1 MAFKIVDDEYGQLTY
16 TRVYQGTVSKGEA
29 YFNQRTG
36 KKERFSR
43 IVRMHSDKREEIDK
57 AEAGDIV
64 AIMGLDCA
72 SGDTY
77 CSTASYCTL
86 ESMFVAAPVIKMSI
100 NPLSRDNADKL
111 GKALQRFRKE
121 DPTFQVATDEETG
134 ETVIAGMGEL
144 HLEIYVERIKREY
157 GVEVEVGAPKVSYR
171 ESGTTPY
178 AYDHKR
184 KKQTGGSGQYGHI
197 KGEMRPMT
205 AEDREEAAGTELLF
219 VDKITGGKIPK
230 NFIPAIEKGFRQML
244 IKGPLAG
251 YPVVGLTVEV
261 NDGSYHDVD
270 SSDMSFMLTA
280 QECFRENFQRMKPVL
295 LEPIML
301 VEIECPEAFQGPV
314 VGQISSKRGMVVST
328 DTMNKI
334 TKIIAEVPLA
344 ETFGYSTDLRSQTQ
358 GQGTFTME
366 LSKYSPVPG
375 NIQTEIIA
383 DRKREL
389 QPA

>member
-1 MAFKIVDDEYGQLTY
+1 
-16 TRVYQGTVSKGEA
+16 
-29 YFNQRTG
+29 
-36 KKERFSR
+36 
-43 IVRMHSDKREEIDK
+43 
-57 AEAGDIV
+57 
-64 AIMGLDCA
+64 
-72 SGDTY
+72 
-77 CSTASYCTL
+77 
-86 ESMFVAAPVIKMSI
+86 
-100 NPLSRDNADKL
+100 
-111 GKALQRFRKE
+111 
-121 DPTFQVATDEETG
+121 
-134 ETVIAGMGEL
+134 
-144 HLEIYVERIKREY
+144 
-157 GVEVEVGAPKVSYR
+157 
-171 ESGTTPY
+171 
-178 AYDHKR
+178 
-184 KKQTGGSGQYGHI
+184 
-197 KGEMRPMT
+197 MT
-205 AEDREEAAGTELLF
+205 AEDREEAAGSELLF

-244 IKGPLAG
+244 DKGPLAG
-251 YPVVGLTVEV
+251 YPVVGLTVEI
-261 NDGSYHDVD
+261 NDGSYHEVD
-270 SSDMSFMLTA
+270 SSDMAFMLTA

-301 VEIECPEAFQGPV
+301 VEIECPENFQGPV

-328 DTMNKI
+328 DTTNKI